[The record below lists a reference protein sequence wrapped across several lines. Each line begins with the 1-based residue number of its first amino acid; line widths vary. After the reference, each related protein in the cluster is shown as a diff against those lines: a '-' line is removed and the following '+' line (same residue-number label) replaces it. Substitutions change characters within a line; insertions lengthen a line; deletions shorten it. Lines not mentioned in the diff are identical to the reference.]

1 MEFKKPS
8 LEQRKIE
15 FSRCFKQYLRPR
27 DQSDRTC
34 LQNIANWLA
43 AKCRAGLF
51 EEDVVFGQ
59 VLTWAQ
65 EVAMDKKAK
74 QIRNPW
80 AVMMSILKKELG
92 YKKNG

>member
-1 MEFKKPS
+1 MEFKKPT
-8 LEQRKIE
+8 LEKRKVD
-15 FSRCFKQYLRPR
+15 FVYCFKQILRPR

-43 AKCRAGLF
+43 AQCRAGRF
-51 EEDVVFGQ
+51 EEDVVFGR

-65 EVAMDKKAK
+65 EVSMDKKAK

-80 AVMMSILKKELG
+80 AVLMSILKKELG
-92 YKKNG
+92 YKKDG